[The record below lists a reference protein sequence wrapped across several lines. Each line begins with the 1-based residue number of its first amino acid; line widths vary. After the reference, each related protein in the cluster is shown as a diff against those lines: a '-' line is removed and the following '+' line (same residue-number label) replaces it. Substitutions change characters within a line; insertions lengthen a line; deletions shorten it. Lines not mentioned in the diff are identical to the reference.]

1 MGSAAAIAGL
11 PRYLGLV
18 SEWGEQRRG
27 VYTQW
32 TYDAGRVV
40 KVVEWYLRSNGP
52 GSSVT
57 KPDKEQI
64 LDHIDLHLSSL
75 TLEQISIAQVARE
88 LQTSPRHI
96 FRLFRTKIEIADALA
111 VRHIASLMK
120 AFADGLATGS
130 PEQKLAFLLA
140 SPSLHWIKTIEGR
153 PGMAS
158 VLTGAAGRRRRAI
171 VNLRAF
177 ILEKLETILA
187 EGQKAGDFRDFD
199 VLIWARTIFDLMA
212 VVADPRMVHLAQ
224 TGEITARADRIVSF
238 ILWSVLRDHSRVGG
252 DTPTN
257 SS

>member
-32 TYDAGRVV
+32 TYGAGRVV

-64 LDHIDLHLSSL
+64 LDHIDLHLSGL

-158 VLTGAAGRRRRAI
+158 VLTGAA
-171 VNLRAF
+171 
-177 ILEKLETILA
+177 

-199 VLIWARTIFDLMA
+199 VLIWARTMFDLMA